1 VVADP
6 DELATLLLAERA
18 QGVDGWVFQFS
29 DFAQPET
36 LELFMREV
44 APAVRGSH

>member
-1 VVADP
+1 M
-6 DELATLLLAERA
+6 TAERE
-18 QGVDGWVFQFS
+18 QGVEMWVLQFS

-44 APAVRGSH
+44 APAVA